1 MYKKI
6 IRALFEAKV
15 GSSNESYTHSIN
27 EAATKT
33 DKFSKL
39 KNKIV
44 AENDEWNVYKID
56 TADEAILFHD
66 VAKWGILGRG
76 IKPLARTHF
85 DGMVFDFNS
94 NYYFIARKNPIG
106 DKWDYIALWLQPNR
120 KRYLD
125 KNDRSHKSLPAE
137 LNVPELNVKY
147 EPMERPTPETWKLN
161 SDGMYNVN
169 DDVELAQ
176 FKHFVGPDGKLTVKF
191 NKVSGYF
198 DCRNLN
204 LTSLEGCP
212 KEVGESFYCSKNKL
226 TTLEGA
232 PKKVGGDFKCEKNQL
247 TSLKGC
253 PEKIPGEFDCG
264 DNNLTSL
271 EGAPKEVGDYF
282 ICRKNKLT
290 SLKGGP
296 KEVGG
301 SFWCSDN
308 KLTSLIGAPEKIGR
322 DFYCHYNKLT
332 SLEGAPKEVGK
343 RFDCSNNKLT
353 SLEGATKKI
362 RGDFWCGHNKLTSLK
377 GAPEEVGGS
386 FFCSDNKLT
395 SLEGAPKKVKENF
408 YCSRNTKKFTKADV
422 EKVCKVMDSIY
433 TGSNNV

>member
-1 MYKKI
+1 MKLNNRI
-6 IRALFEAKV
+6 IKALFEAKI
-15 GSSNESYTHSIN
+15 GSTNESYTHSIN
-27 EAATKT
+27 EATTKT

-44 AENDEWNVYKID
+44 AENDEWTVYKID
-56 TADEAILFHD
+56 TADEAFLFHD
-66 VAKWGILGRG
+66 VAKWKELGSG
-76 IKPLARTHF
+76 IKPVARNYF

-106 DKWDYIALWLQPNR
+106 DKWDYIALWLQPNK

-147 EPMERPTPETWKLN
+147 EPTERPTPESWKLD
-161 SDGMYNVN
+161 SDGMYNVKG
-169 DDVELAQ
+169 DVELAQ

-191 NKVSGYF
+191 NKVTGDFY
-198 DCRNLN
+198 CTGLN

-212 KEVGESFYCSKNKL
+212 KEVGESFYCGKNKL

-264 DNNLTSL
+264 NNNLTSL
-271 EGAPKEVGDYF
+271 EGGPKEVGDYF

-290 SLKGGP
+290 SLKGAP
-296 KEVGG
+296 KIVGG
-301 SFWCSDN
+301 DFWCSDN
-308 KLTSLIGAPEKIGR
+308 KLTSLE
-322 DFYCHYNKLT
+322 
-332 SLEGAPKEVGK
+332 
-343 RFDCSNNKLT
+343 
-353 SLEGATKKI
+353 
-362 RGDFWCGHNKLTSLK
+362 

-386 FFCSDNKLT
+386 FFCSYNKLT

-408 YCSRNTKKFTKADV
+408 YCSGNTKKFTKADV
-422 EKVCKVMDSIY
+422 EKVCKVMDSI
-433 TGSNNV
+433 

>member
-1 MYKKI
+1 MKLNNRI
-6 IRALFEAKV
+6 IKALFEAKI
-15 GSSNESYTHSIN
+15 GSTNESYIHSIN

-33 DKFSKL
+33 DKFNEL

-56 TADEAILFHD
+56 TADEAFLFHD
-66 VAKWGILGRG
+66 VAKWGILGSG
-76 IKPLARTHF
+76 IKPVARTHF

-94 NYYFIARKNPIG
+94 NYYVIARKNPIG

-137 LNVPELNVKY
+137 LNVPELTVKY
-147 EPMERPTPETWKLN
+147 EPAERPTPKSWKLD
-161 SDGMYNVN
+161 SDGMYNVKG
-169 DDVELAQ
+169 DVELAQ

-191 NKVSGYF
+191 NKVTGDFYCSG
-198 DCRNLN
+198 LN

-212 KEVGESFYCSKNKL
+212 V
-226 TTLEGA
+226 
-232 PKKVGGDFKCEKNQL
+232 KVGGDFYCNHNKL
-247 TSLKGC
+247 TSLEHAPKTIGYCFYCNNNNLTTLEGC
-253 PEKIPGEFDCG
+253 PEKIPVHFVCKN
-264 DNNLTSL
+264 NNLTTL
-271 EGAPKEVGDYF
+271 EGGPKEVGENFVCDN
-282 ICRKNKLT
+282 NKLV

-308 KLTSLIGAPEKIGR
+308 KLTSLIGAPEKIGK
-322 DFYCHYNKLT
+322 DFYCHY
-332 SLEGAPKEVGK
+332 
-343 RFDCSNNKLT
+343 
-353 SLEGATKKI
+353 
-362 RGDFWCGHNKLTSLK
+362 
-377 GAPEEVGGS
+377 
-386 FFCSDNKLT
+386 NKLT